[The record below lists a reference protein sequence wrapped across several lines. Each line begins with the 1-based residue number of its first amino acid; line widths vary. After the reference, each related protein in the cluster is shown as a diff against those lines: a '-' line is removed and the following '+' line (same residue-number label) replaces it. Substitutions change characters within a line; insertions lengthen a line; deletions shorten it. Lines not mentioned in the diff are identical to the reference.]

1 LACAE
6 GGYRLTEL
14 KAAMEFVMKLHPNL
28 RNVGGDLVPLST
40 IKNDLKMAIVSV
52 RQRLAAYQ
60 RSREEERER
69 NAARSEEEAKTAA
82 PSSPYRDF
90 LRSRSKGRDDRAAS
104 TEMQFKIGFL
114 VDMLKEVAHRED
126 VEDFYAPITLE
137 AEEKRMLRNDAFL
150 QLFQIVL
157 NSIGM
162 TVVAQDPPPP
172 PPERQHEQSQ
182 SQSQS
187 QPTHVDNGASDAG
200 HDAAGKQNRVHLQ
213 PQQQQQQHQLGGRK
227 PSSPCRAA
235 EMRLE
240 ITRRLPLWVY
250 DQLADTLA
258 LHLP

>member
-1 LACAE
+1 
-6 GGYRLTEL
+6 
-14 KAAMEFVMKLHPNL
+14 MEFVMKLHPNL

-69 NAARSEEEAKTAA
+69 NAARSEEEAKTAE

-137 AEEKRMLRNDAFL
+137 AEEKRMLRNDAYL

-172 PPERQHEQSQ
+172 PERQYEQSQ
-182 SQSQS
+182 SQSQWQS
-187 QPTHVDNGASDAG
+187 QPTHVGNGASDAG

-213 PQQQQQQHQLGGRK
+213 PQQQQQLGGRK
-227 PSSPCRAA
+227 PSSPSRAGA